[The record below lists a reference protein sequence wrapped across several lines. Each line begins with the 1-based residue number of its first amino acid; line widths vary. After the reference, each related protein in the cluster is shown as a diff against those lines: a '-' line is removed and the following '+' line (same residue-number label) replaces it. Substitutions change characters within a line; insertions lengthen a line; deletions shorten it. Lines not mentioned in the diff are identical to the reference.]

1 MEIYCFDIETIPNQ
15 SLPAGVTPEFDPA
28 RVKFGN
34 TKDPQKKGAKVEAE
48 RRKFDKA
55 LVKKMSLHPDLCE
68 VICFGGMVYDTVTG
82 EHQDTII
89 SGDEEAVFGAWAFI
103 TAATRAYSHLV
114 SFNGIGFDLKVLLHR
129 AIDLNIKVPSRIYSE
144 ITRRFSVQYHYDLM
158 QVLSDWD
165 RQAWMGLD
173 FYLRRYGIGE
183 KTGSG
188 GDVYQMYQDGKI
200 KEIEQYCLDD
210 VLLTAKLF
218 ARVEQWIVRGTG
230 PEDL

>member
-1 MEIYCFDIETIPNQ
+1 
-15 SLPAGVTPEFDPA
+15 
-28 RVKFGN
+28 
-34 TKDPQKKGAKVEAE
+34 
-48 RRKFDKA
+48 
-55 LVKKMSLHPDLCE
+55 
-68 VICFGGMVYDTVTG
+68 
-82 EHQDTII
+82 
-89 SGDEEAVFGAWAFI
+89 
-103 TAATRAYSHLV
+103 
-114 SFNGIGFDLKVLLHR
+114 
-129 AIDLNIKVPSRIYSE
+129 
-144 ITRRFSVQYHYDLM
+144 
-158 QVLSDWD
+158 
-165 RQAWMGLD
+165 MGLD